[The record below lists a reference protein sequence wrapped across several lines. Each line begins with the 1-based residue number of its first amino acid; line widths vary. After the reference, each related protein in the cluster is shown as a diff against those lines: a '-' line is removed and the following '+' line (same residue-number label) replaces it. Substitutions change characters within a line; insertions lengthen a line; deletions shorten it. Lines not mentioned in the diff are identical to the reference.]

1 MKTIALLMPE
11 ESYNRIG
18 ESNGCETHT
27 KSRHGSTLLASF
39 PVPKKRSIWVA
50 NRARRTSAILASI
63 RLYCSL
69 SGSADFSRLRLMSQM
84 EKKTLSTPDE
94 KRSFDKGQVELVTL
108 GGVAF
113 GRATLQP
120 GWKWSTCVKPLVNT
134 ESCQAP
140 HLQYH
145 VSGRLRVRMDDGSE
159 DEFSPGEVSLLP
171 PGHDAW
177 VVGNEPVVV
186 IDISGMT
193 NYAKP
198 A

>member
-1 MKTIALLMPE
+1 
-11 ESYNRIG
+11 
-18 ESNGCETHT
+18 
-27 KSRHGSTLLASF
+27 
-39 PVPKKRSIWVA
+39 
-50 NRARRTSAILASI
+50 
-63 RLYCSL
+63 
-69 SGSADFSRLRLMSQM
+69 MSQM

-94 KRSFDKGQVELVTL
+94 TRSFEKGRLELVTL
-108 GGVAF
+108 GGVTF

-120 GWKWSTCVKPLVNT
+120 GWKWSTCIKPIVNT

-159 DEFSPGEVSLLP
+159 DEFGPGEVSLLP

-177 VVGNEPVVV
+177 VVGAEPVVV
-186 IDISGMT
+186 IDISGMAS
-193 NYAKP
+193 YAKP